1 MKKIKGIISILLSFM
16 LMFSGTYIGEISS
29 FADSAKATSKMIS
42 IGNFEDELK
51 VIEKSDGEVVN
62 PLYEGESIKIY
73 SPKPAAAK
81 SNIKVFSCNIF

>member
-42 IGNFEDELK
+42 IGNFEDEVK
-51 VIEKSDGEVVN
+51 VIEKSDG
-62 PLYEGESIKIY
+62 SIELAGIDDD
-73 SPKPAAAK
+73 AVWTELQGIMDELAK
-81 SNIKVFSCNIF
+81 GA